1 LPIVASSLIVIS
13 TKRNT
18 LLKENIMTNLN
29 TQANRTA
36 ILDRIEKDGISLKEF
51 SVEQKKEIIN
61 MYTAVCLN
69 ESLIK

>member
-1 LPIVASSLIVIS
+1 MPIVALSLTIIS
-13 TKRNT
+13 TQTNT

-36 ILDRIEKDGISLKEF
+36 ILDRIEKDGVSLKEF

-61 MYTAVCLN
+61 VYTAVCLN